1 MTVANARAA
10 KPNAR
15 GASGGTPIA
24 RAGDAGTRALASAA
38 PGELKGYA
46 QRQII
51 SEFGGAGEGSITV
64 GAMLENDGLFS
75 LTQMLGGVSE
85 RRRRG
90 RRARRGGGAHELAG
104 MFGGPISEALGA
116 IASRPKPNGGA
127 VNPVGGGERTG
138 EGREGSAVPSSRDPR
153 CQPAVARPKR
163 RVLSAP
169 SAAGRRRAGRRGC
182 LAAEAAEGSRGAH
195 AG

>member
-1 MTVANARAA
+1 MMVANARAA

-24 RAGDAGTRALASAA
+24 RALASAA

-75 LTQMLGGVSE
+75 LTQMLGDVSE
-85 RRRRG
+85 
-90 RRARRGGGAHELAG
+90 GAA
-104 MFGGPISEALGA
+104 
-116 IASRPKPNGGA
+116 
-127 VNPVGGGERTG
+127 
-138 EGREGSAVPSSRDPR
+138 
-153 CQPAVARPKR
+153 
-163 RVLSAP
+163 
-169 SAAGRRRAGRRGC
+169 AAGAAPVAGAGPTNSRGC
-182 LAAEAAEGSRGAH
+182 SADPSPRR
-195 AG
+195 

>member
-15 GASGGTPIA
+15 AGGDAHRA
-24 RAGDAGTRALASAA
+24 RAERRGSARWPAA

-75 LTQMLGGVSE
+75 LTQMLGDVSE
-85 RRRRG
+85 GAAAAEPRPSRG
-90 RRARRGGGAHELAG
+90 R
-104 MFGGPISEALGA
+104 
-116 IASRPKPNGGA
+116 
-127 VNPVGGGERTG
+127 
-138 EGREGSAVPSSRDPR
+138 GR
-153 CQPAVARPKR
+153 
-163 RVLSAP
+163 AP
-169 SAAGRRRAGRRGC
+169 SPGCSADQSPRR
-182 LAAEAAEGSRGAH
+182 
-195 AG
+195 